1 MKEQFKLSPSQIW
14 MLITAA
20 ALILP
25 VFLPSSA
32 GPQNF
37 LENVIGTV
45 TITMFILSF
54 PISLFGLPIMFFAS
68 YVLGVNP
75 NTIGGMYLNI
85 FLLCVLGYVQ
95 WCWILPRILR
105 NEPQFQMLNLFG
117 GKPEMQLL
125 EAKPMNNIPFD
136 SDGRTPLERVLQNKD
151 SE

>member
-1 MKEQFKLSPSQIW
+1 MFENSKLSLSRIW
-14 MLITAA
+14 LAISAF

-32 GPQNF
+32 NPQNF

-45 TITMFILSF
+45 TVTMFILSF
-54 PISLFGLPIMFFAS
+54 PISLFGLPAIYFANQ
-68 YVLGVNP
+68 VLGVNP
-75 NTIGGMYLNI
+75 NTIGGMYLNV

-95 WCWILPRILR
+95 WFWIVPRVLR

-117 GKPEMQLL
+117 KPEMQLL
-125 EAKPMNNIPFD
+125 EAKAMNNISFD
-136 SDGRTPLERVLQNKD
+136 AEGRTPLERVLQNKD